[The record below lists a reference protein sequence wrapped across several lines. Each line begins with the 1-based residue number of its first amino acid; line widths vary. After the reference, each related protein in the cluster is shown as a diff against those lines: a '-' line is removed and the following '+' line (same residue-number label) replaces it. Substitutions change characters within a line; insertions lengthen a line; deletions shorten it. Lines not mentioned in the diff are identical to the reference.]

1 MESGGIKDK
10 MTADQ
15 QRVYALA
22 TNAQSS
28 AGMNSLVAM
37 AAQVAACYQIC
48 STSFFTGDRI
58 FVLAS
63 FSNGVMRICFAVV
76 VGMVIRK
83 EQKQINGNFAV
94 KMSGGVEGGG
104 GHLGFFIRSLVT

>member
-1 MESGGIKDK
+1 

-15 QRVYALA
+15 KRLYASA
-22 TNAQSS
+22 KSAESS
-28 AGMNSLVAM
+28 ADINRGVAM

-48 STSFFTGDRI
+48 TTSFFTGDRVP
-58 FVLAS
+58 VLAG

-94 KMSGGVEGGG
+94 KMSGGLEEGG
-104 GHLGFFIRSLVT
+104 GHLGFFIRSVVT